1 MKEGKLSMSFRKN
14 NLINYIIW
22 LLVLIMCVIV
32 ILLKPSNSMK
42 NTVLTELSDINTQ
55 IEKQKNNVEYKSPLS
70 NNIDLE
76 KEEETAIE
84 RLKSAFTGLLGGI
97 HSNQEYVAQ
106 KNKYQSILGKELEQ
120 TLYRHG
126 YNNESDVW
134 SVKRNEATIIGFSD
148 VSNKNKAKLCV
159 ITIYTQGNLDTKIS
173 YMYNIDYDL
182 ENQQVLDYSEQS
194 LDVQNN

>member
-1 MKEGKLSMSFRKN
+1 MSLRKN
-14 NLINYIIW
+14 NLITYIIW
-22 LLVLIMCVIV
+22 LLVLVMGVMAIF
-32 ILLKPSNSMK
+32 LKPSNSMK
-42 NTVLTELSDINTQ
+42 NAVLTELSDTNTQ
-55 IEKQKNNVEYKSPLS
+55 IEKQKNNVENKSLS
-70 NNIDLE
+70 DDIDLE
-76 KEEETAIE
+76 KEEKTAIE

-148 VSNKNKAKLCV
+148 VSDKNKAKLCV
-159 ITIYTQGNLDTKIS
+159 ITIYTQGKLDTKIS

-182 ENQQVLDYSEQS
+182 ENQRVLDYSEQS

>member
-1 MKEGKLSMSFRKN
+1 MKEGNLNMSFRKN
-14 NLINYIIW
+14 DLIIYIIW
-22 LLVLIMCVIV
+22 LLVLVMCVMA

-42 NTVLTELSDINTQ
+42 NTVLTELSDTNTQ
-55 IEKQKNNVEYKSPLS
+55 IEKQKNNVENKSLS
-70 NNIDLE
+70 DDIDLE
-76 KEEETAIE
+76 KEEKTAIE

-97 HSNQEYVAQ
+97 HSNQEYMTQ
-106 KNKYQSILGKELEQ
+106 KNKYQSILGKDLEQ

-134 SVKRNEATIIGFSD
+134 SVKRNKDTIIGFSD
-148 VSNKNKAKLCV
+148 VSDKNKAKLCV
-159 ITIYTQGNLDTKIS
+159 ITIYTQGKLDTKIS

-182 ENQQVLDYSEQS
+182 ENQRVLDYSEQS